1 MQKEE
6 KEINQKKKE
15 VSMELSNPLFLIAYK
30 DNVENKENFV
40 KRHIAIEILLNMI
53 IGKSSEL
60 YKRLYEEKYF
70 TERAKF

>member
-1 MQKEE
+1 MQKKKEE
-6 KEINQKKKE
+6 LTKKKKE

-60 YKRLYEEKYF
+60 YKDYMKKIFY
-70 TERAKF
+70 